1 MHTSCAFA
9 RAQSAC
15 GDPISSAC
23 APHRSYSSA
32 GDEEKAQRRWRP
44 TGRGNVALRR
54 PSAAAQPQ
62 PNAQIAHAPL
72 DCLRANGPLQQ
83 RCIRRKTRGAVVH
96 INRNAPRLSSVYT
109 SACKH
114 ARLGNTS
121 NDGLMR
127 EERRAYLEALE
138 AETFTPRATRSG
150 LAALATPDPPSDLDA
165 LTHASDG
172 RVCLGGEALRAR
184 LREGRAAS
192 GCLPE
197 VAGCESC
204 EAPGMVKPQPLVTC
218 PYHNP

>member
-9 RAQSAC
+9 SAQSAC

-114 ARLGNTS
+114 ARLGNIQQ
-121 NDGLMR
+121 R
-127 EERRAYLEALE
+127 WA
-138 AETFTPRATRSG
+138 
-150 LAALATPDPPSDLDA
+150 
-165 LTHASDG
+165 HARG
-172 RVCLGGEALRAR
+172 KAR
-184 LREGRAAS
+184 LPRGAGGRDFHPACHPFRI
-192 GCLPE
+192 GCTGNARSPE
-197 VAGCESC
+197 RFGCAHSRI
-204 EAPGMVKPQPLVTC
+204 
-218 PYHNP
+218 